1 MWSSHV
7 LNLDKDEFLE
17 VEIVPIVGIVE
28 VEKV

>member
-1 MWSSHV
+1 MVFSCAES
-7 LNLDKDEFLE
+7 DKDEFLE